1 MRWRSVV
8 ALFATVTLTILTA
21 QTDNKNVQQ
30 STSTASEEGLDLEND
45 HFTPE
50 VQKFVRQ
57 FQGAGEGVKG
67 AGDAQAP
74 SAEETLE
81 RFRLSPGVNIE
92 LVANEP
98 VIRQPLNMH
107 FDERG
112 RLWVVQYL
120 QYPFPAGLKVV
131 KYDRYLRAVF
141 DKVPAPPP
149 KHFKGA
155 DRITI
160 LEDTD
165 GDGKFESHKDFLV
178 GLNIAT
184 SVAVGR
190 GGVWVLNPPYL
201 LFYPDR
207 NKDDVPDS
215 DPEVHLSGFGLE
227 DTHGLAN
234 SLRWGPDGWLYG
246 AQGSTST
253 ADIKGVK
260 FLGQA
265 IWRYHPIT
273 REFELFAEGGGNTW
287 SVAFD
292 RKGRLFS
299 GTNKGGV
306 RGLHFVPG
314 GYYVKNWTKHGPLT
328 NPFTFG
334 FFEHMAHSG
343 YQPRFSSTLTI
354 YEGGALDKYEGQIIA
369 GMSLTNRV
377 QASKIIPD
385 KSSFK
390 TVDTE
395 AIIESEDRWFRPVDL
410 KVGPD
415 GAVYIADWSDIRLSH
430 LSPIDNWDRDHG
442 RIYRLKAEGSGTI
455 GTFDLSTLAN
465 EQLIHVLSHENKWF
479 RDQALRLFGD
489 RRDASI
495 VPVLKEI
502 VETNQGQLALEAL
515 WAVNLSGGFDEGFAV
530 RQLSHPDEYVRYWS
544 VRLLGDAKK
553 VSPRIQAR
561 LVQLARVEKNPEVRS
576 QLASSCRRLPTPD
589 ALPILRELLLRS
601 EDVNDPHIP
610 LLLWWAIESKT
621 TSDQSQVMK
630 MLEDKT
636 LWRAPLFVKHIA
648 SRLGRRLTIERGDK
662 SFYTLDDSVYS
673 AWQWSFLPR
682 RVRANLEACAQLL
695 SLASDSESLV
705 NLIAGMEEGLQ
716 GHRIPSVPRVL
727 RTRMAKVLTTQP
739 ASPPL
744 ISLALRLGHEDVR
757 STALRMMADGRIAAA
772 ERRRLI
778 VALADNKELSAV
790 PVFLALLRKEK
801 LGNLHIELLK
811 ALQQFDEFGIAPTI
825 VELYSDFSPEVRA
838 VAQDTLS
845 SRLAWAKLLLESV
858 DGGRIPREHVLRRK
872 LSAIKQYH
880 DARCDELIGK
890 YWGGPEGSTDPRV
903 EQQQSLFKEGEEN
916 YFSSCASCHLASG
929 DGMRKSL
936 VDSKWVLGPQDA
948 LVSIVLHGKKAD
960 GEMMP
965 PFAAVFNDQEIAS
978 ILTYIRRHWGNQA
991 PSVKTETVTRIRKA
1005 TADRG
1010 KPWSEEELA
1019 ALLR

>member
-1 MRWRSVV
+1 MIVIHTRMEETTRKRFLRTGPLIAAATHGWAQTITYVWALSGWVAVTQWRSVV
-8 ALFATVTLTILTA
+8 ALFATLTLTTLAA
-21 QTDNKNVQQ
+21 QTDNKSVEN
-30 STSTASEEGLDLEND
+30 STSTASEEGLDLENY

-57 FQGAGEGVKG
+57 FQGAGEGVKE

-81 RFRLSPGVNIE
+81 RFRVSPGVNIE
-92 LVANEP
+92 LVVSEP

-207 NKDDVPDS
+207 NQDDVPDG

-287 SVAFD
+287 SVTFD

-306 RGLHFVPG
+306 RGLHYVQG
-314 GYYVKNWTKHGPLT
+314 GHYAKSWGKHGPLT
-328 NPFTFG
+328 NPFAFG

-343 YQPRFSSTLTI
+343 YQPRYSSTLTI
-354 YEGGALDKYEGQIIA
+354 YEGGALHQYEGQIIA

-377 QASKIIPD
+377 QASETIPD
-385 KSSFK
+385 NSSFK

-395 AIIESEDRWFRPVDL
+395 ALIESEDRWFRPVDV

-415 GAVYIADWSDIRLSH
+415 GAVYIADWCDIRLSH
-430 LSPIDNWDRDHG
+430 LSPIDNWDKDHG
-442 RIYRLKAEGSGTI
+442 RIYRLKAERSDTI
-455 GTFDLSTLAN
+455 GTFDLSTLTS
-465 EQLIHVLSHENKWF
+465 ERLVDVLSHENKWF

-489 RRDASI
+489 RRDANI
-495 VPVLKEI
+495 VPVLKEL

-515 WAVNLSGGFDEGFAV
+515 GYALDS
-530 RQLSHPDEYVRYWS
+530 RSP
-544 VRLLGDAKK
+544 K
-553 VSPRIQAR
+553 V
-561 LVQLARVEKNPEVRS
+561 
-576 QLASSCRRLPTPD
+576 
-589 ALPILRELLLRS
+589 
-601 EDVNDPHIP
+601 
-610 LLLWWAIESKT
+610 
-621 TSDQSQVMK
+621 
-630 MLEDKT
+630 
-636 LWRAPLFVKHIA
+636 
-648 SRLGRRLTIERGDK
+648 
-662 SFYTLDDSVYS
+662 
-673 AWQWSFLPR
+673 
-682 RVRANLEACAQLL
+682 
-695 SLASDSESLV
+695 
-705 NLIAGMEEGLQ
+705 
-716 GHRIPSVPRVL
+716 
-727 RTRMAKVLTTQP
+727 
-739 ASPPL
+739 
-744 ISLALRLGHEDVR
+744 
-757 STALRMMADGRIAAA
+757 
-772 ERRRLI
+772 
-778 VALADNKELSAV
+778 
-790 PVFLALLRKEK
+790 
-801 LGNLHIELLK
+801 
-811 ALQQFDEFGIAPTI
+811 
-825 VELYSDFSPEVRA
+825 
-838 VAQDTLS
+838 
-845 SRLAWAKLLLESV
+845 
-858 DGGRIPREHVLRRK
+858 
-872 LSAIKQYH
+872 
-880 DARCDELIGK
+880 
-890 YWGGPEGSTDPRV
+890 
-903 EQQQSLFKEGEEN
+903 
-916 YFSSCASCHLASG
+916 
-929 DGMRKSL
+929 
-936 VDSKWVLGPQDA
+936 
-948 LVSIVLHGKKAD
+948 
-960 GEMMP
+960 
-965 PFAAVFNDQEIAS
+965 
-978 ILTYIRRHWGNQA
+978 
-991 PSVKTETVTRIRKA
+991 
-1005 TADRG
+1005 
-1010 KPWSEEELA
+1010 
-1019 ALLR
+1019 